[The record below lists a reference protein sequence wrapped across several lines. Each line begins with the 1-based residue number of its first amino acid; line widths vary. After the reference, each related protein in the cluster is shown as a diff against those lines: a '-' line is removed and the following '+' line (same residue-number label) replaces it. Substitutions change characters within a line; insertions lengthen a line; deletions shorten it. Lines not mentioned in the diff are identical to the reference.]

1 MILYHKYTVKLKWF
15 MPGKLL
21 TWRGDGLGFFGL
33 GRLFFLDGLKAIKS
47 RRQRLHVK
55 RQTGIKRNVK
65 STEKVLTM
73 H

>member
-1 MILYHKYTVKLKWF
+1 MVYA
-15 MPGKLL
+15 GK
-21 TWRGDGLGFFGL
+21 TFDVE
-33 GRLFFLDGLKAIKS
+33 GRRLRLFWPRPSFFLDGLKAIKS